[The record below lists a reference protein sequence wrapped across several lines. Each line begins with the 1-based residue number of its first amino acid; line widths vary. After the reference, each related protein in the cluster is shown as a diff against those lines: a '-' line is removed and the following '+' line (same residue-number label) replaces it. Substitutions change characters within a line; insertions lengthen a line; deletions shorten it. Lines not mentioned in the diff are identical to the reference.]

1 MQNPMQNQTD
11 NTEVVGVTEALPPHS
26 VIVQVSPQT
35 SDRGGFAIAPEG
47 WSLALAGLIF
57 AILLII
63 WGMNSLVQI
72 CAPNKILIIS
82 GRKYRHQD
90 GQTQGYRVIYGGRT
104 FRMPILETV
113 RAMDLSTMPVPIEVT
128 NAYSKGGTPLDIQAI
143 ANVKIARDGVVVGNA
158 IERFLG
164 RGPQE
169 IARVA
174 RETLEGNLR
183 GVVATLTP
191 EQLNEDR
198 LEFAER
204 IASDVREDLAKLG
217 LQLDT
222 LKIQSVS
229 DQVDYLNSIG
239 RRQIAHIVRDAEIAE
254 SNAVAEAEQIEAD
267 SNKLAQVAQTQ
278 ARTIIQEKENELRQI
293 TAEVE
298 KQARIEEE
306 RTLAAAEEAR
316 ARAQRALQAMR
327 AKLEQARL
335 EVELIL
341 PAKAQQKAQ
350 ELEARGDSAKL
361 AEDAKAAAQ
370 ASQMLVK
377 VWQDTGVDAAQ
388 LFLVQQ
394 LEMVL
399 KEAGR
404 IPSRLH
410 LGDVNVVDNG
420 DGKAIAS
427 LLNAYPEMV
436 RQFLRQ
442 SEETLGIPLTGSGF
456 SQAQAKAD
464 QPQLINTVPPQE
476 DL

>member
-1 MQNPMQNQTD
+1 MQNPIQKVEAVEVAEVLPSAPIIAQTGGGRAFG
-11 NTEVVGVTEALPPHS
+11 GVTIAL
-26 VIVQVSPQT
+26 
-35 SDRGGFAIAPEG
+35 
-47 WSLALAGLIF
+47 LIF
-57 AILLII
+57 AILMTI
-63 WGMNSLVQI
+63 WGVNALIQI
-72 CAPNKILIIS
+72 CDPNKILIIS
-82 GRKYRHQD
+82 GRKYKRQD
-90 GQTQGYRVIYGGRT
+90 GQVLGYRVIYGGRT
-104 FRMPILETV
+104 FRIPILETV
-113 RAMDLSTMPVPIEVT
+113 KTMDLSTMPVPIEVT

-143 ANVKIARDGVVVGNA
+143 ANVKIARDETVVGNA

-164 RGPQE
+164 RGPEE

-183 GVVATLTP
+183 GVVALLTP

-204 IASDVREDLAKLG
+204 IASDVRNDLSKLG
-217 LQLDT
+217 LHLDT

-239 RRQIAHIVRDAEIAE
+239 RRQIANIVRDAEIAE

-267 SNKLAQVAQTQ
+267 SNKQAEVAQTQ
-278 ARTIIQEKENELRQI
+278 ARTVIQEKENELRQI

-316 ARAQRALQAMR
+316 ARAQRELQVIR
-327 AKLEQARL
+327 AQLEQARL
-335 EVELIL
+335 EVEKIL
-341 PAKAQQKAQ
+341 PARAQQKAQ
-350 ELEARGDSAKL
+350 EYQARGESATL
-361 AEDAKAAAQ
+361 EENAKAAAQ
-370 ASQMLVK
+370 ASQLLVK
-377 VWQDTGVDAAQ
+377 VWQETGVDASE

-394 LEMVL
+394 LDMVL

-410 LGDVNVVDNG
+410 LGEVSVIDNG

-442 SEETLGIPLTGSGF
+442 SEETLGIPLTANLSLT
-456 SQAQAKAD
+456 AQSK
-464 QPQLINTVPPQE
+464 LIDAAQTQE

>member
-1 MQNPMQNQTD
+1 MQNSIAKMAAVEGAEGLHSAPLIAQTGS
-11 NTEVVGVTEALPPHS
+11 NRPL
-26 VIVQVSPQT
+26 
-35 SDRGGFAIAPEG
+35 GGGAAVAF
-47 WSLALAGLIF
+47 LIF
-57 AILLII
+57 TILITI
-63 WGMNSLVQI
+63 WGVNALVQI
-72 CAPNKILIIS
+72 CDPNKILIIS
-82 GRKYRHQD
+82 GRKYKRQD
-90 GQTQGYRVIYGGRT
+90 GQMLGYRVIYGGRT
-104 FRMPILETV
+104 FRIPILETV
-113 RAMDLSTMPVPIEVT
+113 KTMDLATMPVPIEVT

-143 ANVKIARDGVVVGNA
+143 ANVKIARDETVIGNA

-164 RGPQE
+164 RGPEE

-183 GVVATLTP
+183 GVVALLTP

-204 IASDVREDLAKLG
+204 IASDVRNDLAKLG
-217 LQLDT
+217 LHLDT

-239 RRQIAHIVRDAEIAE
+239 RRQIANIVRDAEIAE

-267 SNKLAQVAQTQ
+267 SNKQAEVAQTQ
-278 ARTIIQEKENELRQI
+278 ARTVIQEKENELRRI

-306 RTLAAAEEAR
+306 RTLAAAAEAR
-316 ARAQRALQAMR
+316 ARAQRELQAIR
-327 AKLEQARL
+327 ANLEQARL
-335 EVELIL
+335 EVEKIL
-341 PAKAQQKAQ
+341 PARAQQRAQ
-350 ELEARGDSAKL
+350 EFQARGESATL
-361 AEDAKAAAQ
+361 EENAKAAAQ

-377 VWQDTGVDAAQ
+377 VWQETGVDASE

-399 KEAGR
+399 KQAGQ
-404 IPSRLH
+404 IPGRLH
-410 LGDVNVVDNG
+410 LGEVNVIDNG

-442 SEETLGIPLTGSGF
+442 SEETLGIPLTAHLPPENPPELTDA
-456 SQAQAKAD
+456 SQT
-464 QPQLINTVPPQE
+464 PEEL
-476 DL
+476 

>member
-1 MQNPMQNQTD
+1 MQNPTHKVEAVEVAEVLPPAPLIAQT
-11 NTEVVGVTEALPPHS
+11 VGGRAFGGVTIAL
-26 VIVQVSPQT
+26 
-35 SDRGGFAIAPEG
+35 
-47 WSLALAGLIF
+47 LIF
-57 AILLII
+57 AILITI
-63 WGMNSLVQI
+63 WGVNALVQI
-72 CAPNKILIIS
+72 CDPNKILIIS
-82 GRKYRHQD
+82 GRKYKRQD
-90 GQTQGYRVIYGGRT
+90 GQVLGYRVIYGGRT
-104 FRMPILETV
+104 FRIPILETV
-113 RAMDLSTMPVPIEVT
+113 KTMDLSTMPVPIEVT

-143 ANVKIARDGVVVGNA
+143 ANVKIARDETVVGNA

-164 RGPQE
+164 RGPEE

-183 GVVATLTP
+183 GVVALLTP

-204 IASDVREDLAKLG
+204 IASDVRNDLSKLG
-217 LQLDT
+217 LHLDT

-239 RRQIAHIVRDAEIAE
+239 RRQIANIVRDAEIAE

-267 SNKLAQVAQTQ
+267 SNKQAEVAQTQ
-278 ARTIIQEKENELRQI
+278 ARTVIQEKENELRRI

-316 ARAQRALQAMR
+316 ARAQRELQAIR
-327 AKLEQARL
+327 AQLEQARL
-335 EVELIL
+335 EVEKIL
-341 PAKAQQKAQ
+341 PARAQQKAQ
-350 ELEARGDSAKL
+350 EFQARGDSATL
-361 AEDAKAAAQ
+361 EENAKAAAQ

-377 VWQDTGVDAAQ
+377 VWQETGVDASE

-410 LGDVNVVDNG
+410 LGEISVIDNG

-442 SEETLGIPLTGSGF
+442 SEETLGIPLT
-456 SQAQAKAD
+456 AN
-464 QPQLINTVPPQE
+464 LPPSVKTAMTSTTQIQE

>member
-1 MQNPMQNQTD
+1 MQNPTQKI
-11 NTEVVGVTEALPPHS
+11 EVVEVAEVLPPAPIIAQTGGGRAFGGVTIAL
-26 VIVQVSPQT
+26 
-35 SDRGGFAIAPEG
+35 
-47 WSLALAGLIF
+47 LIF
-57 AILLII
+57 AILIAI
-63 WGMNSLVQI
+63 WGVNALVQI
-72 CAPNKILIIS
+72 CDPNKILIIS
-82 GRKYRHQD
+82 GRKYKRQD
-90 GQTQGYRVIYGGRT
+90 GQVLGYRVIYGGRT
-104 FRMPILETV
+104 FRIPILETV
-113 RAMDLSTMPVPIEVT
+113 KTMDLSTMPVPIEVT

-143 ANVKIARDGVVVGNA
+143 ANVKIARDERVVGNA

-164 RGPQE
+164 RGPEE

-183 GVVATLTP
+183 GVVALLTP

-204 IASDVREDLAKLG
+204 IASDVRNDLSKLG
-217 LQLDT
+217 LHLDT

-239 RRQIAHIVRDAEIAE
+239 RRQIANIVRDAEIAE

-267 SNKLAQVAQTQ
+267 SNKQAEVAQTQ
-278 ARTIIQEKENELRQI
+278 ARTVIQEKENELRRI

-316 ARAQRALQAMR
+316 ARAQRELQVIR
-327 AKLEQARL
+327 AQLEQARL
-335 EVELIL
+335 EVERIL
-341 PAKAQQKAQ
+341 PARAQQKAQ
-350 ELEARGDSAKL
+350 EYQARGESATL
-361 AEDAKAAAQ
+361 EENAKAAAQ

-377 VWQDTGVDAAQ
+377 VWQETGVDASE

-410 LGDVNVVDNG
+410 LGEVSVIDNG

-442 SEETLGIPLTGSGF
+442 SEETLGIPLTANLPPSV
-456 SQAQAKAD
+456 
-464 QPQLINTVPPQE
+464 TV
-476 DL
+476 

>member
-1 MQNPMQNQTD
+1 MQNPAD
-11 NTEVVGVTEALPPHS
+11 RTETVEVAEVLPPAPLIAQSGGNNAFGGGVTIAL
-26 VIVQVSPQT
+26 
-35 SDRGGFAIAPEG
+35 
-47 WSLALAGLIF
+47 LIF
-57 AILLII
+57 AVLILI
-63 WGMNSLVQI
+63 WGVNSLVQI
-72 CAPNKILIIS
+72 CDPNKILIIS
-82 GRKYRHQD
+82 GRKYKRQD
-90 GQTQGYRVIYGGRT
+90 GQLLGYRVIYGGRT
-104 FRMPILETV
+104 FRIPILETV
-113 RAMDLSTMPVPIEVT
+113 KTMDLSTMPVPIEVT

-143 ANVKIARDGVVVGNA
+143 ANVKVARDEAVIGNA

-183 GVVATLTP
+183 GVVALLTP

-198 LEFAER
+198 LEFAQR
-204 IASDVREDLAKLG
+204 IASDVQDDLSKLG
-217 LQLDT
+217 LHLDT

-229 DQVDYLNSIG
+229 DQLGYLNSIG
-239 RRQIAHIVRDAEIAE
+239 RRQIANIVRDAEIAE

-267 SNKLAQVAQTQ
+267 SDQQADVAQTQ
-278 ARTIIQEKENELRQI
+278 ARTVIQEKENELRRI

-306 RTLAAAEEAR
+306 RTQAAAEEAR
-316 ARAQRALQAMR
+316 ARAQRELQAIR
-327 AKLEQARL
+327 ADLEQARL
-335 EVELIL
+335 EVERIL
-341 PAKAQQKAQ
+341 PARAQQTAQ
-350 ELEARGDSAKL
+350 EFQARGESATL
-361 AEDAKAAAQ
+361 EENAKASAQ
-370 ASQMLVK
+370 ASQLLVK
-377 VWQDTGVDAAQ
+377 VWEDTGVDASQ

-399 KEAGR
+399 REAGR

-410 LGDVNVVDNG
+410 LGEVNVIDNG

-442 SEETLGIPLTGSGF
+442 SEETLGIPLT
-456 SQAQAKAD
+456 ANLPPALQAKVNPTAS
-464 QPQLINTVPPQE
+464 QE
-476 DL
+476 ES

>member
-1 MQNPMQNQTD
+1 MQNPTQKVEAVAVAEVLPPAPVMAQTGGGRAFG
-11 NTEVVGVTEALPPHS
+11 GVTIAL
-26 VIVQVSPQT
+26 
-35 SDRGGFAIAPEG
+35 
-47 WSLALAGLIF
+47 LIF
-57 AILLII
+57 AILITI
-63 WGMNSLVQI
+63 WGVNALVQI
-72 CAPNKILIIS
+72 CDPNKILIIS
-82 GRKYRHQD
+82 GRKYKRQD
-90 GQTQGYRVIYGGRT
+90 GQVLGYRVIYGGRT
-104 FRMPILETV
+104 FRIPILETV
-113 RAMDLSTMPVPIEVT
+113 KTMDLSTMPVPIEVT

-143 ANVKIARDGVVVGNA
+143 ANVKIARDETVVGNA

-164 RGPQE
+164 RGSEE

-183 GVVATLTP
+183 GVVALLTP

-204 IASDVREDLAKLG
+204 IASDVRNDLSKLG
-217 LQLDT
+217 LHLDT

-239 RRQIAHIVRDAEIAE
+239 RRQIANIVRDAEIAE
-254 SNAVAEAEQIEAD
+254 SNAVAEAEQVEAD
-267 SNKLAQVAQTQ
+267 SNKQAEVAQTQ
-278 ARTIIQEKENELRQI
+278 ARTVIQEKENELRRI

-316 ARAQRALQAMR
+316 ARAQRELQAIR
-327 AKLEQARL
+327 AQLEQARL
-335 EVELIL
+335 EVEKIL
-341 PAKAQQKAQ
+341 PARAQQRAQ
-350 ELEARGDSAKL
+350 EFQARGDSATL
-361 AEDAKAAAQ
+361 EENAKAAAQ
-370 ASQMLVK
+370 ASQLLVK
-377 VWQDTGVDAAQ
+377 VWQETGVDASE

-410 LGDVNVVDNG
+410 LGEVSVIDNG

-442 SEETLGIPLTGSGF
+442 SEETLGIPLTANLPPSVNAEVT
-456 SQAQAKAD
+456 STAQAQEE
-464 QPQLINTVPPQE
+464 L
-476 DL
+476 

>member
-1 MQNPMQNQTD
+1 MQNPVKKAATV
-11 NTEVVGVTEALPPHS
+11 EVAEVLPP
-26 VIVQVSPQT
+26 VPLVAQA
-35 SDRGGFAIAPEG
+35 GGNRTLGGGMAIA
-47 WSLALAGLIF
+47 LLIF
-57 AILLII
+57 AILLVI
-63 WGMNSLVQI
+63 WGVNALVQI
-72 CAPNKILIIS
+72 CDPNKILIIS
-82 GRKYRHQD
+82 GRRYKRQD
-90 GQTQGYRVIYGGRT
+90 GQVLGYRVIYGGRT
-104 FRMPILETV
+104 FRIPILETV
-113 RAMDLSTMPVPIEVT
+113 RTMDLTTMPVPIEVT

-143 ANVKIARDGVVVGNA
+143 ANVKIARDERVIGNA

-183 GVVATLTP
+183 GVVALLTP

-204 IASDVREDLAKLG
+204 IASDVQNDLSKLG
-217 LQLDT
+217 LHLDT

-239 RRQIAHIVRDAEIAE
+239 RRQIANIVRDAEIAE
-254 SNAVAEAEQIEAD
+254 SNAVAEAEQVEAD
-267 SNKLAQVAQTQ
+267 SNKRAEVAQTQ
-278 ARTIIQEKENELRQI
+278 ARTVIQEKENELRRI

-306 RTLAAAEEAR
+306 RTLAAAAEAR
-316 ARAQRALQAMR
+316 ARAQRELQAIR
-327 AKLEQARL
+327 ADLERARL
-335 EVELIL
+335 EVEQIL
-341 PAKAQQKAQ
+341 PARAQQTAQ
-350 ELEARGDSAKL
+350 EFQARGESASL
-361 AEDAKAAAQ
+361 EENAKAAAQ
-370 ASQMLVK
+370 ANQLLVQ
-377 VWQDTGVDAAQ
+377 VWQDTGVDATQ

-410 LGDVNVVDNG
+410 LSEVNVIDNG
-420 DGKAIAS
+420 DGKALAS

-442 SEETLGIPLTGSGF
+442 SEETLGIPLT
-456 SQAQAKAD
+456 AN
-464 QPQLINTVPPQE
+464 LPPAGQSALNSAVQSSE
-476 DL
+476 EV

>member
-1 MQNPMQNQTD
+1 MQNPTQKVEAV
-11 NTEVVGVTEALPPHS
+11 EVAEVLPPAP
-26 VIVQVSPQT
+26 IIAQTGGGRAFGGVS
-35 SDRGGFAIAPEG
+35 IA
-47 WSLALAGLIF
+47 LLIF
-57 AILLII
+57 VILITI
-63 WGMNSLVQI
+63 WGVNALVQI
-72 CAPNKILIIS
+72 CDPNKILIIS
-82 GRKYRHQD
+82 GRKYKRQD
-90 GQTQGYRVIYGGRT
+90 GQVLGYRVIYGGRT
-104 FRMPILETV
+104 FRIPILETV
-113 RAMDLSTMPVPIEVT
+113 KTMDLSTMPVPIEVT
-128 NAYSKGGTPLDIQAI
+128 NAYSRGGTPLDIQAI
-143 ANVKIARDGVVVGNA
+143 ANVKIARDETVVGNA

-164 RGPQE
+164 RGSEE

-183 GVVATLTP
+183 GVVALLTP

-204 IASDVREDLAKLG
+204 IASDVRNDLSKLG
-217 LQLDT
+217 LHLDT

-239 RRQIAHIVRDAEIAE
+239 RRQIANIVRDAEIAE
-254 SNAVAEAEQIEAD
+254 SNAMAEAEQIEAD
-267 SNKLAQVAQTQ
+267 SNKQSEVAQTQ
-278 ARTIIQEKENELRQI
+278 ARTVIQEKENELRQI

-316 ARAQRALQAMR
+316 ARAQRELQVIR
-327 AKLEQARL
+327 AQLEQARL
-335 EVELIL
+335 EVERIL
-341 PAKAQQKAQ
+341 PARAQQKAQ
-350 ELEARGDSAKL
+350 EYQARGESATL
-361 AEDAKAAAQ
+361 EENARAAAQ

-377 VWQDTGVDAAQ
+377 VWQETGVDASE

-394 LEMVL
+394 LDMVL

-410 LGDVNVVDNG
+410 LGEVSVIDNG

-442 SEETLGIPLTGSGF
+442 SEETLGIPLTANF
-456 SQAQAKAD
+456 SPSIQSKLIDAA
-464 QPQLINTVPPQE
+464 QPQEEL
-476 DL
+476 